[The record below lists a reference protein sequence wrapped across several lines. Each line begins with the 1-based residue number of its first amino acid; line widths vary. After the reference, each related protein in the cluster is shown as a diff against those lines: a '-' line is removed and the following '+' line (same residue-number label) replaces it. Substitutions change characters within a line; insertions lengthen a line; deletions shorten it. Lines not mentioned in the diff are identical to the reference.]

1 MNCDAYRD
9 RIDELVDGTLDGAAR
24 RDLDAH
30 LATCAGCRALAEDL
44 FAIRRAA
51 GHLPPL
57 TPPDRVWQQIAPR
70 VVAPIAAAPSPA
82 AVPNWRERLAV
93 PLAIAAV
100 LLAAVAITSVMRQW
114 RNPSAPSQTPSAAT
128 TAAAPGSDATAAEL
142 KSLQNELEQAQ
153 AHFENAIQKL
163 DALAKDQR
171 ALDPQVAANLQ
182 KAQLDIDQSI
192 DESRAA
198 LKVNPANERAQESLF
213 DAFRTKISL
222 LQDTISLINEMR
234 KGNQAEAARIAD
246 GLNKS

>member
-24 RDLDAH
+24 RELDAH
-30 LATCAGCRALAEDL
+30 LATCAECRALAEDL
-44 FAIRRAA
+44 LAIRRAA

-57 TPPDRVWQQIAPR
+57 TPPDRIWQQVAPR
-70 VVAPIAAAPSPA
+70 VAAPIAAAPRPT
-82 AVPNWRERLAV
+82 PNWRERLAV

-114 RNPSAPSQTPSAAT
+114 RSASAPSQTPSAT
-128 TAAAPGSDATAAEL
+128 TAAAPGSNEATAAEL
-142 KSLQNELEQAQ
+142 KSLQAELEQAQ

-213 DAFRTKISL
+213 EAFRTKISL

>member
-9 RIDELVDGTLDGAAR
+9 RIDELVDATLDGAAR
-24 RDLDAH
+24 RELDAH
-30 LATCAGCRALAEDL
+30 LATCAECRALAEDL
-44 FAIRRAA
+44 LAIRRAA

-57 TPPDRVWQQIAPR
+57 TPPDRVWQQIAPH
-70 VVAPIAAAPSPA
+70 VVAPIAAAPKPA
-82 AVPNWRERLAV
+82 PNWRERMAV

-114 RNPSAPSQTPSAAT
+114 RNPSTPAQTPSAGT

-142 KSLQNELEQAQ
+142 KSLQAELEQAQ
-153 AHFENAIQKL
+153 THFENAIQKL

-182 KAQLDIDQSI
+182 KAQLVIDQSI

-213 DAFRTKISL
+213 EAFRTKISL

>member
-1 MNCDAYRD
+1 MNCDTYRD
-9 RIDELVDGTLDGAAR
+9 RIDELVDATLDGAAR
-24 RDLDAH
+24 RELDAH
-30 LATCAGCRALAEDL
+30 LLTCAECRALAEDL
-44 FAIRRAA
+44 LAIRRAA
-51 GHLPPL
+51 SQLPPL
-57 TPPDRVWQQIAPR
+57 TPPDRIWQQMAPR
-70 VVAPIAAAPSPA
+70 VAAPITAAPRPT
-82 AVPNWRERLAV
+82 PNWRERLAV

-114 RNPSAPSQTPSAAT
+114 RNSSAPSQTPPAAT
-128 TAAAPGSDATAAEL
+128 TAAPGSNEATAAEL
-142 KSLQNELEQAQ
+142 KSLQTELEQAQ

-163 DALAKDQR
+163 DALTKDQR

-182 KAQLDIDQSI
+182 KAQLVIDQSI

-213 DAFRTKISL
+213 EAFRTKISL

>member
-9 RIDELVDGTLDGAAR
+9 RIDELVDATLDGAAR
-24 RDLDAH
+24 RELDAH
-30 LATCAGCRALAEDL
+30 LATCAECRSLAEDL
-44 FAIRRAA
+44 LAIRRAA
-51 GHLPPL
+51 NHLPPL
-57 TPPDRVWQQIAPR
+57 TPPDRIWQQMAPR
-70 VVAPIAAAPSPA
+70 VAAPIAAAPSPT
-82 AVPNWRERLAV
+82 PNWRERLAV

-114 RNPSAPSQTPSAAT
+114 RNSSAPSQTASAAT
-128 TAAAPGSDATAAEL
+128 TAAPGSNEATAAEL
-142 KSLQNELEQAQ
+142 KSLQAELEQAQ

-213 DAFRTKISL
+213 EAFRTKISL

-234 KGNQAEAARIAD
+234 KGNQAEAAKIAD

>member
-9 RIDELVDGTLDGAAR
+9 RIDELADGTLDGAAR
-24 RDLDAH
+24 RELDAH
-30 LATCAGCRALAEDL
+30 LATCAACRGLAEDL
-44 FAIRRAA
+44 LAIRRAA

-57 TPPDRVWQQIAPR
+57 TPPDRIWQQIAPR
-70 VVAPIAAAPSPA
+70 VEAPIAAAPRPA
-82 AVPNWRERLAV
+82 SNWRERLAV

-114 RNPSAPSQTPSAAT
+114 RHPSAPRQTSSAT
-128 TAAAPGSDATAAEL
+128 TAVAPGSEATADEL
-142 KSLQNELEQAQ
+142 KSLQAELEQAQ
-153 AHFENAIQKL
+153 THFENAIQKL

-182 KAQLDIDQSI
+182 KAQLAIDQSI

-213 DAFRTKISL
+213 EAFRTKISL

-234 KGNQAEAARIAD
+234 KGNQAEAAKIAD

>member
-9 RIDELVDGTLDGAAR
+9 RIDELVDGTLDGVAR
-24 RDLDAH
+24 RELDAH
-30 LATCAGCRALAEDL
+30 LATCAECRALAEDL
-44 FAIRRAA
+44 LAIRRATS
-51 GHLPPL
+51 HLPPL
-57 TPPDRVWQQIAPR
+57 TPPDRIWQQIAPL
-70 VVAPIAAAPSPA
+70 VAAPIAPAPGPT
-82 AVPNWRERLAV
+82 PNWRERLAV

-114 RNPSAPSQTPSAAT
+114 RNSPAPSQTPSAAT
-128 TAAAPGSDATAAEL
+128 TAAPPGSEATAAEL
-142 KSLQNELEQAQ
+142 KSLQAELEQAQ
-153 AHFENAIQKL
+153 THFENAIQKL

-171 ALDPQVAANLQ
+171 ALDPQVAAKLQ

-213 DAFRTKISL
+213 DAFRTKISV

>member
-9 RIDELVDGTLDGAAR
+9 RIDDLVDGTLEGAAR
-24 RDLDAH
+24 RELDAH
-30 LATCAGCRALAEDL
+30 LAVCAECRALAEDL
-44 FAIRRAA
+44 LAIRRAA

-57 TPPDRVWQQIAPR
+57 TPPERIWQQIAPQ
-70 VVAPIAAAPSPA
+70 VSSPIAVAARPT
-82 AVPNWRERLAV
+82 PNWRERLAV

-100 LLAAVAITSVMRQW
+100 LLAAVAITAVMRQW
-114 RNPSAPSQTPSAAT
+114 RSASSSQT
-128 TAAAPGSDATAAEL
+128 TAAATSAATPGSNEATAAEL
-142 KSLQNELEQAQ
+142 KSLQTELEQAQ
-153 AHFENAIQKL
+153 THFENAIQKL

-182 KAQLDIDQSI
+182 KAQLVIDQSI

-213 DAFRTKISL
+213 EAFRTKISL

-234 KGNQAEAARIAD
+234 KGNQAEAAKIAD

>member
-9 RIDELVDGTLDGAAR
+9 RIDELVDGTLDGVAR
-24 RDLDAH
+24 RELDAH
-30 LATCAGCRALAEDL
+30 LATCVECRALAEDL
-44 FAIRRAA
+44 LAIRRATS
-51 GHLPPL
+51 HLPPL
-57 TPPDRVWQQIAPR
+57 TPPDRIWQQIAPR
-70 VVAPIAAAPSPA
+70 VAAPIAAAPGPT
-82 AVPNWRERLAV
+82 PNWRERLAV

-114 RNPSAPSQTPSAAT
+114 RNSSAPSQTPSAAST
-128 TAAAPGSDATAAEL
+128 PAPGSNEATAAEL
-142 KSLQNELEQAQ
+142 KSLQAELEQAQ
-153 AHFENAIQKL
+153 THFENAIQKL

-171 ALDPQVAANLQ
+171 ALDPQMAANLQ
-182 KAQLDIDQSI
+182 KAQLVIDQSI

>member
-24 RDLDAH
+24 RELDAH

-44 FAIRRAA
+44 LVIRRAA
-51 GHLPPL
+51 SQLPPL
-57 TPPDRVWQQIAPR
+57 TPPDRIWQQVAPHLA
-70 VVAPIAAAPSPA
+70 APIAAAPRPT
-82 AVPNWRERLAV
+82 PNWRERLAV

-100 LLAAVAITSVMRQW
+100 LLAAVAITSVMRQL
-114 RNPSAPSQTPSAAT
+114 RNVSAPSQTPSAAT
-128 TAAAPGSDATAAEL
+128 TAAVPGSNEATAAEL
-142 KSLQNELEQAQ
+142 TSLQAELEQAQ

-171 ALDPQVAANLQ
+171 ALDPQVAAKLQ
-182 KAQLDIDQSI
+182 KAQLDIDESI

-213 DAFRTKISL
+213 EAFRTKISL

>member
-9 RIDELVDGTLDGAAR
+9 RIDELVDATLDGAAR
-24 RDLDAH
+24 RELDAH
-30 LATCAGCRALAEDL
+30 LATCAECRAMAEDL
-44 FAIRRAA
+44 LAIRRAA

-57 TPPDRVWQQIAPR
+57 TPPDRIWQQIAPR
-70 VVAPIAAAPSPA
+70 VVAPIAAAPRPA
-82 AVPNWRERLAV
+82 PNWRERLAV

-114 RNPSAPSQTPSAAT
+114 RNPSASSQTPSAAT
-128 TAAAPGSDATAAEL
+128 TAAAPGSEATAAEL
-142 KSLQNELEQAQ
+142 TSLQAELEQAQ

-182 KAQLDIDQSI
+182 KAQLVIDQSI

-213 DAFRTKISL
+213 EAFRTKISL

>member
-9 RIDELVDGTLDGAAR
+9 RIDELVDGTLEGAAR
-24 RDLDAH
+24 RELDAH
-30 LATCAGCRALAEDL
+30 LAGCAECRALADDL
-44 FAIRRAA
+44 LAIRRAA

-57 TPPDRVWQQIAPR
+57 VPPDRIWQQIAPR
-70 VVAPIAAAPSPA
+70 VAAPVAAAPRPS
-82 AVPNWRERLAV
+82 PNWRERVAV

-100 LLAAVAITSVMRQW
+100 LLAAVAITAVMRQW
-114 RNPSAPSQTPSAAT
+114 RNPSGPSQTPAA
-128 TAAAPGSDATAAEL
+128 ASAAPGSSEATAAEL
-142 KSLQNELEQAQ
+142 KSLQSELEQAQ
-153 AHFENAIQKL
+153 SHFENAIQKL

-182 KAQLDIDQSI
+182 KAQLVIDQSI

-213 DAFRTKISL
+213 EAFRTKISL

-234 KGNQAEAARIAD
+234 KGNQAEAAKIAD

>member
-1 MNCDAYRD
+1 MAPPAASWTRTW
-9 RIDELVDGTLDGAAR
+9 RPAPGAAR
-24 RDLDAH
+24 WPRICSRSA
-30 LATCAGCRALAEDL
+30 APRAS
-44 FAIRRAA
+44 
-51 GHLPPL
+51 LPPL

-70 VVAPIAAAPSPA
+70 VAAPIAAAPRPA
-82 AVPNWRERLAV
+82 PNWRERLAV

-114 RNPSAPSQTPSAAT
+114 RNPSRAVTDAVRRHDSGRAGLERGHGRRAEVPAVRTGAGAGALRERDPEARRAGEGSARA
-128 TAAAPGSDATAAEL
+128 GSAGGREPAEER
-142 KSLQNELEQAQ
+142 SC
-153 AHFENAIQKL
+153 I
-163 DALAKDQR
+163 
-171 ALDPQVAANLQ
+171 
-182 KAQLDIDQSI
+182 IDQSI

-213 DAFRTKISL
+213 EAFRTKISL

>member
-24 RDLDAH
+24 RELDAH
-30 LATCAGCRALAEDL
+30 LATCVECRALAEDL
-44 FAIRRAA
+44 LAIRRATS
-51 GHLPPL
+51 HLPPL
-57 TPPDRVWQQIAPR
+57 TPPDRIWQQIAPR
-70 VVAPIAAAPSPA
+70 VAAPIAAAPRPT
-82 AVPNWRERLAV
+82 PNWRERLAV

-114 RNPSAPSQTPSAAT
+114 RNSSAPSQTPSAAST
-128 TAAAPGSDATAAEL
+128 PAPGSNEATAAEL
-142 KSLQNELEQAQ
+142 KSLQAELEQAQ
-153 AHFENAIQKL
+153 THFENAIQKL

-171 ALDPQVAANLQ
+171 ALDPQMAANLQ
-182 KAQLDIDQSI
+182 KAQLVIDQSI

-234 KGNQAEAARIAD
+234 KGNQAEAAKLAD

>member
-1 MNCDAYRD
+1 MNCDEYRD
-9 RIDELVDGTLDGAAR
+9 RIDDLVDGTLEGAAR
-24 RDLDAH
+24 RELDAH
-30 LATCAGCRALAEDL
+30 LAACAECRALAEDL
-44 FAIRRAA
+44 LAIRRAA

-57 TPPDRVWQQIAPR
+57 TPPERIWQQIAPQ
-70 VVAPIAAAPSPA
+70 VSAPIAVAARPT
-82 AVPNWRERLAV
+82 PNWRERLAV

-100 LLAAVAITSVMRQW
+100 LLAAVAITAVMRQW
-114 RNPSAPSQTPSAAT
+114 RGASGSSQTTAAT
-128 TAAAPGSDATAAEL
+128 SVAAPGSNEATAAEL
-142 KSLQNELEQAQ
+142 KSLQTELEQAQ
-153 AHFENAIQKL
+153 THFENAIQKL

-182 KAQLDIDQSI
+182 KAQLAIDQSI

-213 DAFRTKISL
+213 EAFRTKISL

-234 KGNQAEAARIAD
+234 KGNQAEAAKIAD

>member
-9 RIDELVDGTLDGAAR
+9 RIDELVDATLDGAAR
-24 RDLDAH
+24 RELDAH
-30 LATCAGCRALAEDL
+30 LATCAECRALAEDL
-44 FAIRRAA
+44 LAIRRAA

-57 TPPDRVWQQIAPR
+57 TPPDRIWQQIAPR
-70 VVAPIAAAPSPA
+70 VAAPIVAAPRPA
-82 AVPNWRERLAV
+82 PNWRERMAV

-128 TAAAPGSDATAAEL
+128 TAGAPGSEATDAEL
-142 KSLQNELEQAQ
+142 QSLQAEVEQAQ

-182 KAQLDIDQSI
+182 KAQLVIDQSI

-213 DAFRTKISL
+213 EAFRTKISL

>member
-24 RDLDAH
+24 RELDAH
-30 LATCAGCRALAEDL
+30 LATCAECRALAEDL
-44 FAIRRAA
+44 LAIRRAA

-57 TPPDRVWQQIAPR
+57 TPPDRIWQQVAPR
-70 VVAPIAAAPSPA
+70 VAAPIAAAPRPT
-82 AVPNWRERLAV
+82 PNWRERLAV

-114 RNPSAPSQTPSAAT
+114 RSASAPSQTPSAT
-128 TAAAPGSDATAAEL
+128 TAAAPGSNEATAAEL
-142 KSLQNELEQAQ
+142 KSLQAELEQAQ

-213 DAFRTKISL
+213 EAFRTKISL

-234 KGNQAEAARIAD
+234 KGNQTEAAKIAD

>member
-1 MNCDAYRD
+1 MNCDTYRD
-9 RIDELVDGTLDGAAR
+9 RIDELVDATLDGAAR
-24 RDLDAH
+24 RELDAH
-30 LATCAGCRALAEDL
+30 LLTCAECRALAEDL
-44 FAIRRAA
+44 LAIRRAA
-51 GHLPPL
+51 SQLPPL
-57 TPPDRVWQQIAPR
+57 TPPDRIWQQMAPR
-70 VVAPIAAAPSPA
+70 VAAPIAAAPRPT
-82 AVPNWRERLAV
+82 PNWRERLAV

-114 RNPSAPSQTPSAAT
+114 RNSSAPSQTPPAAT
-128 TAAAPGSDATAAEL
+128 TAAPGSNEATAAEL
-142 KSLQNELEQAQ
+142 KSLQSELEQAQ

-163 DALAKDQR
+163 DALTKDQR

-182 KAQLDIDQSI
+182 KAQLVIDQSI

-213 DAFRTKISL
+213 EAFRTKISL

-234 KGNQAEAARIAD
+234 KGNQAEAAKIAD

>member
-9 RIDELVDGTLDGAAR
+9 RIDELVDATLDGAAR
-24 RDLDAH
+24 RELDAH
-30 LATCAGCRALAEDL
+30 LATCAECRALAEDL
-44 FAIRRAA
+44 LAIRRAA

-57 TPPDRVWQQIAPR
+57 TPPDRIWQQIAPR
-70 VVAPIAAAPSPA
+70 AAAPIVAAPRPA
-82 AVPNWRERLAV
+82 PNWRERMAV

-114 RNPSAPSQTPSAAT
+114 RNPSALSQTPSGT
-128 TAAAPGSDATAAEL
+128 TAAAPGSEATAAEL
-142 KSLQNELEQAQ
+142 KSLQAELEQAQ
-153 AHFENAIQKL
+153 THFENAIQKL

-182 KAQLDIDQSI
+182 KAQLVIDQSI

-213 DAFRTKISL
+213 EAFRTKISL

>member
-9 RIDELVDGTLDGAAR
+9 RIDELVDATLDGAAR
-24 RDLDAH
+24 RELDAH
-30 LATCAGCRALAEDL
+30 LATCAECRSLAEDL
-44 FAIRRAA
+44 LAIRRAA
-51 GHLPPL
+51 NHLPPL
-57 TPPDRVWQQIAPR
+57 TPPDRIWQQMAPR
-70 VVAPIAAAPSPA
+70 VAAPIAAAPRTT
-82 AVPNWRERLAV
+82 PNWRERLAV

-114 RNPSAPSQTPSAAT
+114 RNSSAPSQTPSAAST
-128 TAAAPGSDATAAEL
+128 PAPGSNEATAAEL
-142 KSLQNELEQAQ
+142 KSLQAELEQAQ
-153 AHFENAIQKL
+153 THFENAIQKL

-171 ALDPQVAANLQ
+171 ALDPQMAANLQ
-182 KAQLDIDQSI
+182 KAQLVIDQSI

>member
-24 RDLDAH
+24 RELDAH
-30 LATCAGCRALAEDL
+30 LATCAECRALAEDL
-44 FAIRRAA
+44 LAIRRATS
-51 GHLPPL
+51 HLPPL
-57 TPPDRVWQQIAPR
+57 TPPDR
-70 VVAPIAAAPSPA
+70 
-82 AVPNWRERLAV
+82 NWRERLAV

-114 RNPSAPSQTPSAAT
+114 RNSSAPSQTPSAAST
-128 TAAAPGSDATAAEL
+128 PAPGSNEATAAEL
-142 KSLQNELEQAQ
+142 KSLQAELEQAQ
-153 AHFENAIQKL
+153 THFENAIQKL

-171 ALDPQVAANLQ
+171 ALDPQMAANLQ
-182 KAQLDIDQSI
+182 KAQLVIDQSI

>member
-24 RDLDAH
+24 RELDAH
-30 LATCAGCRALAEDL
+30 LATCAECRAVAEDL
-44 FAIRRAA
+44 LAIRRAA
-51 GHLPPL
+51 SHLPPL
-57 TPPDRVWQQIAPR
+57 TPPDRIWQQVAPR
-70 VVAPIAAAPSPA
+70 VAAPIAAAPRPT
-82 AVPNWRERLAV
+82 PNWRERLAV

-114 RNPSAPSQTPSAAT
+114 RNASATSQTPPAT
-128 TAAAPGSDATAAEL
+128 TAAAPGSNEATAAEL
-142 KSLQNELEQAQ
+142 KSLQAELEQAQ

-171 ALDPQVAANLQ
+171 ALDPQVAAKLQ
-182 KAQLDIDQSI
+182 KAQLDIDLSI

-198 LKVNPANERAQESLF
+198 QKVNPANERAQESLIE
-213 DAFRTKISL
+213 AFRTNISL
-222 LQDTISLINEMR
+222 LQETISLINEMR
-234 KGNQAEAARIAD
+234 KGNQAEAAKIAD

>member
-1 MNCDAYRD
+1 MNCDAFRD
-9 RIDELVDGTLDGAAR
+9 RIDELVDATLDGAAR
-24 RDLDAH
+24 RELDAH
-30 LATCAGCRALAEDL
+30 LATCVECRALAEDL
-44 FAIRRAA
+44 LAIRRAA
-51 GHLPPL
+51 SQLPPL
-57 TPPDRVWQQIAPR
+57 TPPDRIWQQMAPR
-70 VVAPIAAAPSPA
+70 VAAPIAAAPRPT
-82 AVPNWRERLAV
+82 PNWRERLAV

-114 RNPSAPSQTPSAAT
+114 RNSSAPSQTPSAAST
-128 TAAAPGSDATAAEL
+128 PAPGSNEATAAEL
-142 KSLQNELEQAQ
+142 KSLQAELEQAQ
-153 AHFENAIQKL
+153 THFENAIQKL

-171 ALDPQVAANLQ
+171 ALDPQMAANLQ
-182 KAQLDIDQSI
+182 KAQLVIDQSI